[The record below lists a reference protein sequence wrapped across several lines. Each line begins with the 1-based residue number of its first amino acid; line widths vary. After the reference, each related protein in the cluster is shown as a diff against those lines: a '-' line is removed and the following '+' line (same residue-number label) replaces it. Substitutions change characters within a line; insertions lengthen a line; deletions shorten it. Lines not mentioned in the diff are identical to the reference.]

1 MIRRALPACVLLVAL
16 AGCSSGGTPTEAI
29 SRGPAGTA
37 DVRTA
42 AQKAEDTFI
51 GTLAAHLCNVQST
64 VYDDTKALAA
74 AYQSVPSY
82 PGLDAGQVAALQK
95 RLTTDPAFSTRL
107 TNQLKATCHPA
118 AEVTATP

>member
-1 MIRRALPACVLLVAL
+1 MRRAIPACVLLLAL
-16 AGCSSGGTPTEAI
+16 AGCSSGGTPKQVV
-29 SRGPAGTA
+29 SQGPAGTA

-74 AYQSVPSY
+74 AYQSAPSY
-82 PGLDAGQVAALQK
+82 PGLDAGQVAAFQK
-95 RLTTDPAFSTRL
+95 RLTTDPAFSARL

>member
-1 MIRRALPACVLLVAL
+1 MRRALPACVLLVTL
-16 AGCSSGGTPTEAI
+16 AGCSSGGSPTEAI
-29 SRGPAGTA
+29 SHGPAGTA

-64 VYDDTKALAA
+64 VYDDTGALAA

-82 PGLDAGQVAALQK
+82 PGLDAGQVTAFQQ